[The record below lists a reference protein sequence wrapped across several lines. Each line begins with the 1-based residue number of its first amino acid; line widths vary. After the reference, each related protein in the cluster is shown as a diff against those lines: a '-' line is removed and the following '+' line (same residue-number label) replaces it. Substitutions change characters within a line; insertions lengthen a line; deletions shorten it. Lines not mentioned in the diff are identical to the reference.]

1 MQTVMAAAA
10 TQAAAVDPEWFAA
23 WFDSAHYHR
32 LYQHR
37 DEREAAALVDRL
49 VEHLRPAPGARAL
62 DLGCGAGR
70 HARQLAAR
78 GLDVTGLDLSAE
90 SIAQARGSELG
101 EGSDGSEGSDGGNLR
116 FVRQDMR
123 LPFGSDQFDYV
134 FSLFT
139 SFGYFEQPAEHV
151 TVLHHIATSL
161 KAGGVL
167 VLDYLNVHYAD
178 SHLTRGDESITR
190 DGIVYRVSRWS
201 DDDAFFKRIA
211 VDGAAYTERVAKLSL
226 EELRF
231 MLALCGM
238 AIESLHGDYALQ
250 PFDRERS
257 PRLMLI
263 ARKSSTNLTPRQV
276 LADAADRFRR
286 HAEI

>member
-1 MQTVMAAAA
+1 MQTVMAA
-10 TQAAAVDPEWFAA
+10 TSTTPAVDPEWFAA

-37 DEREAAALVDRL
+37 DEREAAALIDRL
-49 VEHLRPAPGARAL
+49 VDHLHPAVGAQAL

-70 HARQLAAR
+70 HSRQLAAR
-78 GLDVTGLDLSAE
+78 GLDVTGMDLSAD
-90 SIAQARGSELG
+90 SIEQARLSAGQR
-101 EGSDGSEGSDGGNLR
+101 GNLR

-123 LPFGSDQFDYV
+123 LPFGHHQFDYV

-161 KAGGVL
+161 KPGGML
-167 VLDYLNVHYAD
+167 VLDYLNASHAAM
-178 SHLTRGDESITR
+178 HLTRDESITR
-190 DGIVYRVSRWS
+190 DGIVYHVSRWS
-201 DDDAFFKRIA
+201 DHDHLFKRIVVNDPA
-211 VDGAAYTERVAKLSL
+211 FTAPLTYTERVAKLSL

-231 MLALCGM
+231 MLALCGLT
-238 AIESLHGDYALQ
+238 IESVHGDYALQ

-263 ARKSSTNLTPRQV
+263 ARKSSTTLTPRQV
-276 LADAADRFRR
+276 LADAADRFGR

>member
-1 MQTVMAAAA
+1 MQTVMAATT

-49 VEHLRPAPGARAL
+49 IEHLRPAPGARAL

-70 HARQLAAR
+70 HSRQLAAR

-90 SIAQARGSELG
+90 SIAQARR
-101 EGSDGSEGSDGGNLR
+101 SEGSNAGNLR
-116 FVRQDMR
+116 FARQDMR

-167 VLDYLNVHYAD
+167 VLDYLNIHYAD

-201 DDDAFFKRIA
+201 DDAAFFKRIA
-211 VDGAAYTERVAKLSL
+211 VDDAAYTERVAKLSL

-231 MLALCGM
+231 MLALCGLT
-238 AIESLHGDYALQ
+238 IESVHGDYALQ

-257 PRLMLI
+257 LRLMLI
-263 ARKSSTNLTPRQV
+263 ARKSSTSLTPRQV
-276 LADAADRFRR
+276 LADAADRFGR

>member
-1 MQTVMAAAA
+1 MQTVMAATTTA
-10 TQAAAVDPEWFAA
+10 TRAAVDPEWFAA

-49 VEHLRPAPGARAL
+49 VEHLRPATGARAL

-70 HARQLAAR
+70 HSRQLAAR

-90 SIAQARGSELG
+90 SIAQARRSV
-101 EGSDGSEGSDGGNLR
+101 GSDGGNLR
-116 FVRQDMR
+116 FARQDMR

-167 VLDYLNVHYAD
+167 VLDYLNIHYAD

-201 DDDAFFKRIA
+201 DDAAFFKRIA
-211 VDGAAYTERVAKLSL
+211 VDDAAYTERVAKLSL

-231 MLALCGM
+231 MLALCGLT
-238 AIESLHGDYALQ
+238 IESVHGDYALQ

-263 ARKSSTNLTPRQV
+263 ARKSSTSLTPRQV
-276 LADAADRFRR
+276 LADAADRFGR